1 MKQYLSS
8 LFMVVAALVLLAACS
23 KDELRTSPGPEPI
36 DPTVVSILPVVF
48 HVFYADENDATQKV
62 PANRLRQVL
71 NNVNELYRGT
81 YSGGEST
88 NIAFTLASTADAGK
102 RLDAPGV
109 EYVKLGKNEYP
120 IDPYVLMNDK
130 TGKFKQYMWDPNK
143 YINVYVYHFSQTK
156 ENATTLGVSH
166 MAVSSKGN
174 HELEG
179 LVVANSNYLTL
190 ENLTTPFCVSVNSKY
205 VNEES
210 NRYND
215 WPNLRTFTIHSAD
228 FNVTLAH
235 ELGHYLG
242 LFHVFGEEK
251 GEYIDGFKDTDYCKD
266 TPTYNKVAYDN
277 FLTEYVKTHNAHN
290 ADLNEL
296 LKRTGSDG
304 KTFTSN
310 NIMDYALSLGH
321 TFTKNQTER
330 MYHVLG
336 YSPLMPKTLRRSRTV
351 NTRVA
356 PKGIVDIEFIVVE

>member
-1 MKQYLSS
+1 M
-8 LFMVVAALVLLAACS
+8 
-23 KDELRTSPGPEPI
+23 
-36 DPTVVSILPVVF
+36 
-48 HVFYADENDATQKV
+48 
-62 PANRLRQVL
+62 
-71 NNVNELYRGT
+71 
-81 YSGGEST
+81 
-88 NIAFTLASTADAGK
+88 
-102 RLDAPGV
+102 
-109 EYVKLGKNEYP
+109 
-120 IDPYVLMNDK
+120 
-130 TGKFKQYMWDPNK
+130 
-143 YINVYVYHFSQTK
+143 
-156 ENATTLGVSH
+156 
-166 MAVSSKGN
+166 
-174 HELEG
+174 
-179 LVVANSNYLTL
+179 
-190 ENLTTPFCVSVNSKY
+190 NSKY

-210 NRYND
+210 NRYDN

-290 ADLNEL
+290 ADINEL

-310 NIMDYALSLGH
+310 NIMDYAISLGH

-336 YSPLMPKTLRRSRTV
+336 YSPLIPKTGRRSRTI